1 MSPILF
7 NVYMDELSNQLNRL
21 KTVCLVGNTIV
32 NHLICRRS
40 GPALSI

>member
-21 KTVCLVGNTIV
+21 KTGCLVGNSIV
-32 NHLICRRS
+32 NHLMYAP